1 MLTLVRKN
9 FGLKIL
15 AIGLAVSAWAYFH
28 YSANPQI
35 TAHFDQ
41 QLSVPIT
48 VTGLRAGSVVRF
60 NDREALVTIV
70 APRNGPAIKP
80 DQVKAVLNLDEKL
93 TGVYNIP
100 IQIIAPPLDIRS
112 FSPATVTLEIARLEE
127 RSVPV
132 AIDYTGERKG
142 GIVVD
147 SIVVSPRT
155 TTLHGTANDL
165 ARVNAVRISIPYVH
179 EPTTYDAMSKPIATD
194 LRGTE
199 VAGVQVL
206 PSAVRVRV
214 RFVKPDTEK
223 KAL

>member
-9 FGLKIL
+9 FGLKAL
-15 AIGLAVSAWAYFH
+15 AFALALSAWAYFH
-28 YSANPQI
+28 FSASPQI

-48 VTGLRAGSVVRF
+48 VTGLHAGSVVRF
-60 NDREALVTIV
+60 NEKEALVTIV

-80 DQVKAVLNLDEKL
+80 DQVKAVLNLDEK
-93 TGVYNIP
+93 TAGVFNIP

-112 FSPATVTLEIARLEE
+112 FSPASVTLEIAKLEE
-127 RSVPV
+127 RTVPI

-142 GIVVD
+142 DIVVD
-147 SIVVSPRT
+147 TPVVTPRT

-165 ARVNAVRISIPYVH
+165 ARVTAVRIAIPFLRDA
-179 EPTTYDAMSKPIATD
+179 TTFDAMTKPIATD
-194 LRGTE
+194 ARGAE
-199 VAGVQVL
+199 VSSVQVS

-214 RFVKPDTEK
+214 RFVKSTTEK
-223 KAL
+223 TQ

>member
-1 MLTLVRKN
+1 MA
-9 FGLKIL
+9 L
-15 AIGLAVSAWAYFH
+15 ALAVSAWAYFH
-28 YSANPQI
+28 YSASPQI

-48 VTGLRAGSVVRF
+48 VTGLRVGSVVRF
-60 NDREALVTIV
+60 NEREALVTIV

-80 DQVKAVLNLDEKL
+80 DQVKAVLNLDEKA

-112 FSPATVTLEIARLEE
+112 FSPASVTLEIARLEE
-127 RSVPV
+127 RTVPV
-132 AIDYTGERKG
+132 GIDYTGDRKG

-147 SIVVSPRT
+147 SVAVTPHT

-165 ARVNAVRISIPYVH
+165 ARVNAVRIAIPFSH
-179 EPTTYDAMSKPIATD
+179 EATTYDAMTKPIATD
-194 LRGTE
+194 LRGGE
-199 VAGVQVL
+199 VANVQVF

-214 RFVKPDTEK
+214 RFVKTTTENPT
-223 KAL
+223 L